1 MASLTAYIWGVL
13 KHFSD
18 AGQQCSNQVHM
29 HMQSSKLII
38 SKRGSVY
45 FNCNAKIGH
54 PSEPVK
60 IHPKQFEEL
69 LTKCREE
76 MNATRIARSA
86 ATGIGK
92 FLIIPMVYNILCYQV
107 QVLRRRRRQGVNVGD
122 FICSNCIWPALE
134 VDWGEDKIWN
144 FAHIC
149 NSG

>member
-1 MASLTAYIWGVL
+1 
-13 KHFSD
+13 
-18 AGQQCSNQVHM
+18 
-29 HMQSSKLII
+29 MQSSKLII

-45 FNCNAKIGH
+45 FNCNAKIPN

-92 FLIIPMVYNILCYQV
+92 FLIIPLVYNGV
-107 QVLRRRRRQGVNVGD
+107 QHTLLPGSSSEEKTEAG
-122 FICSNCIWPALE
+122 
-134 VDWGEDKIWN
+134 GERGG
-144 FAHIC
+144 FHLFELHLASFG
-149 NSG
+149 SGLG